1 MKKSI
6 LYFAISFVLQ
16 FVWFGLVHPNRGV
29 TLLDMFMF
37 SILFAVMF
45 FLLSEFGSIRRKDK
59 VNDHEARFIH
69 SDDLCIYRPAVSI
82 EPFWS
87 GRYANGY
94 DLCISFSCAH
104 WFRGSIV

>member
-16 FVWFGLVHPNRGV
+16 FVWFGLVYPNRGV

-45 FLLSEFGSIRRKDK
+45 F
-59 VNDHEARFIH
+59 FIERIWQYQKKGQ
-69 SDDLCIYRPAVSI
+69 SK
-82 EPFWS
+82 
-87 GRYANGY
+87 
-94 DLCISFSCAH
+94 
-104 WFRGSIV
+104 

>member
-16 FVWFGLVHPNRGV
+16 FIWFGLVHPNIGV

-45 FLLSEFGSIRRKDK
+45 F
-59 VNDHEARFIH
+59 FIERIWRYQKKGH
-69 SDDLCIYRPAVSI
+69 SK
-82 EPFWS
+82 
-87 GRYANGY
+87 
-94 DLCISFSCAH
+94 
-104 WFRGSIV
+104 